1 MVEIPWKDMLL
12 LPNSMYSD
20 KALKSD
26 TVGNIHHDNQQIY
39 KSMILRFPGE
49 PVVKHLPSYHRSHP
63 TENIFFC

>member
-26 TVGNIHHDNQQIY
+26 TVGNKHHDNQQIY
-39 KSMILRFPGE
+39 
-49 PVVKHLPSYHRSHP
+49 VYD
-63 TENIFFC
+63 T